1 MEQIKLEISLREFFK
16 LKFDKHPIEKSK
28 SFVIKSFKMIEK
40 EGDLSVYST
49 WSQNVE
55 SRSGGYSCH
64 CHYFNGIGFERV
76 QDARDVPS
84 LYYPQDFY
92 FRDAEEALKF
102 GNQVLEK
109 NKGDLARTKEQ
120 DKIDKKKKEEQE
132 RQKLSELIKKYG
144 VPSE

>member
-1 MEQIKLEISLREFFK
+1 MEQIELEISLREFFK
-16 LKFDKHPIEKSK
+16 LKFDKFPIEKSK
-28 SFVIKSFKMIEK
+28 SFVIESVKMVEK
-40 EGDLSVYST
+40 KGDLSVYAT
-49 WSQNVE
+49 WCQDIKSDCG
-55 SRSGGYSCH
+55 SYSCN
-64 CHYFNGIGFERV
+64 CSYFRGIGFERV
-76 QDARDVPS
+76 QDDRAVPS
-84 LYYPQDFY
+84 LYYPQNFY

-144 VPSE
+144 VPE

>member
-1 MEQIKLEISLREFFK
+1 MEQIELEVYLREFFK

-28 SFVIKSFKMIEK
+28 SFIIESIKMIEK
-40 EGDLSVYST
+40 MGDLSVYST
-49 WSQNVE
+49 WCQDVE
-55 SRSGGYSCH
+55 SGDGGYSCH
-64 CHYFNGIGFERV
+64 CSCFNGIGFDRV
-76 QDARDVPS
+76 QDARAVPS
-84 LYYPQDFY
+84 IYYPQDFY